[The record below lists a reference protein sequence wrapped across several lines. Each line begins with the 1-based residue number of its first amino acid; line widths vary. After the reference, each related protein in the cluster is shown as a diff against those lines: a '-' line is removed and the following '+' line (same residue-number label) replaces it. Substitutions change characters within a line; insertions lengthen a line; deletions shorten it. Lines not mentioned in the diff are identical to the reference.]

1 MIWLWILGILI
12 LLAVLIARTR
22 IGAQVRFG
30 DGPTSAVLRLGPF
43 RIPLTGEEEKTPA
56 KKEKTEKKTEK
67 AAKKKKSSPSR
78 GTFPKVTAADVKEAA
93 AALWPPLKKA
103 LGRIRRGI
111 RVDPMTVSVTI
122 GAADDPA
129 AGAETYGMAHGLVWT
144 VMPALEKLIEI
155 PDPGIHV
162 GLDFESSVTRVRG
175 EIGVKAR
182 IGTLIAVALQVGLPV
197 LGWLSDWKKKHQ
209 ADPPKQAEKTAAP
222 SDAA

>member
-30 DGPTSAVLRLGPF
+30 DGSLSAVLTIGPF
-43 RIPLTGEEEKTPA
+43 RVPLTGEDEKAPA
-56 KKEKTEKKTEK
+56 KKEN
-67 AAKKKKSSPSR
+67 ALPSKR
-78 GTFPKVTAADVKEAA
+78 ILSKVTAADVKEAA

-162 GLDFESSVTRVRG
+162 GLDFESSVTGVRG

-182 IGTLIAVALQVGLPV
+182 IGTLLAVALQVGLPV

-209 ADPPKQAEKTAAP
+209 ADPPKQAEKAAAP

>member
-22 IGAQVRFG
+22 ISVRVRFG
-30 DGPTSAVLRLGPF
+30 DGPLSAVLTIGPF
-43 RIPLTGEEEKTPA
+43 RVPLTGEEEKAPA
-56 KKEKTEKKTEK
+56 KKEKKEKKAEK
-67 AAKKKKSSPSR
+67 AAKKENALQSKRTLS
-78 GTFPKVTAADVKEAA
+78 KVTAADVKEAA

-144 VMPALEKLIEI
+144 VMPAQEKLIEI

-182 IGTLIAVALQVGLPV
+182 IGTLIAVALQMGLPV

-209 ADPPKQAEKTAAP
+209 ADPPKQAEKAAAP

>member
-22 IGAQVRFG
+22 ISVRVRFG
-30 DGPTSAVLRLGPF
+30 DGPLSAVLTIGPF
-43 RIPLTGEEEKTPA
+43 RVPLTGEEEKAPA
-56 KKEKTEKKTEK
+56 KKEKKEKKAEK
-67 AAKKKKSSPSR
+67 AAKKENALQSKRTLS
-78 GTFPKVTAADVKEAA
+78 KVTAADVKEAA

-155 PDPGIHV
+155 PDPGIQV

-182 IGTLIAVALQVGLPV
+182 IGTLIAVALQMGLPV

-209 ADPPKQAEKTAAP
+209 ADPPKQAEKAAAP